1 MKKEGPPKEP
11 FSIHVRKVNL
21 MRQEPWE
28 QPERQV
34 LQERQE
40 QQELRRHPELQR

>member
-11 FSIHVRKVNL
+11 FFIHARKVNL
-21 MRQEPWE
+21 MRQEPWG
-28 QPERQV
+28 QPEHQELR
-34 LQERQE
+34 ERQE